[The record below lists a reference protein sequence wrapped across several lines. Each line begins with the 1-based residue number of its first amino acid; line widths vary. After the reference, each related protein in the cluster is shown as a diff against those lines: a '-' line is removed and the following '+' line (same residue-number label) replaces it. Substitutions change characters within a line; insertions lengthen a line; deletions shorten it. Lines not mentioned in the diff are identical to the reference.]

1 MAPCEEC
8 MKKGTLSDR
17 LKLFKKGEV
26 LFLLAIFLFFLIVLR
41 ESSTYPSDTRSFPA
55 LIIAG
60 TLILCGILLVVTFFI
75 PSVKEAVVAPEPE
88 GDEGSSREWRTR
100 GRFYL
105 GWTSIAISL
114 VAAFLFGF
122 IFFIPVSFISYTL
135 LLGRKQMFVKT
146 LLLSL
151 VTAVVVYIVFDR
163 FLGIPTMRGLLWSR

>member
-1 MAPCEEC
+1 MYEKGDSIRSTETLQKRGGSLSPCHFSLFSHRSAGVVHVPFRHSILPRIDHRRHAHFMRYSPC
-8 MKKGTLSDR
+8 RHFFRPVCKRCRGCPGT
-17 LKLFKKGEV
+17 G
-26 LFLLAIFLFFLIVLR
+26 
-41 ESSTYPSDTRSFPA
+41 
-55 LIIAG
+55 
-60 TLILCGILLVVTFFI
+60 
-75 PSVKEAVVAPEPE
+75 

-105 GWTSIAISL
+105 GWASIAISL

-122 IFFIPVSFISYTL
+122 IFFIPASFISYTL

-163 FLGIPTMRGLLWSR
+163 FLGIPTMRGLLWRR

>member
-1 MAPCEEC
+1 

-60 TLILCGILLVVTFFI
+60 TLILCGILLVVTFFV

-88 GDEGSSREWRTR
+88 GDEGSSREWKTR
-100 GRFYL
+100 GRFYR
-105 GWTSIAISL
+105 GWLSIITSL
-114 VAAFLFGF
+114 VAAFLVGF

-135 LLGRKQMFVKT
+135 LLGRKRMLVKT
-146 LLLSL
+146 VLLS
-151 VTAVVVYIVFDR
+151 VATAVVVFIAFDR

>member
-1 MAPCEEC
+1 

-60 TLILCGILLVVTFFI
+60 TLILCGILLVVTFFV
-75 PSVKEAVVAPEPE
+75 PSVKDAVVAPEPE
-88 GDEGSSREWRTR
+88 GDEGSSGEWKTR
-100 GRFYL
+100 GRFYR
-105 GWTSIAISL
+105 GWLSIITSL
-114 VAAFLFGF
+114 VAAFLVGF

-135 LLGRKQMFVKT
+135 LLGRKRMLVKT
-146 LLLSL
+146 VLLS
-151 VTAVVVYIVFDR
+151 VATAVVVFIAFDR